1 MTVDHSI
8 WNRLLG
14 LYVLAGADG
23 INRFAYARVSTADR
37 QALKEYVAAL
47 AGVSV
52 SALSDEEQRA
62 FWINLYNALTVD
74 VVLDH
79 YPVKSIRDIDEPWKT
94 PRVIVEERRLS
105 LDEIE
110 NQILRKQWRDPRV
123 HYALNCAS
131 TGCPSVMPKA
141 FTGESLEAMLAQGA
155 HDFINHPRAVAADG
169 GKLRLSQIFSWYA
182 RDFGAGEADILKH
195 VSRYA
200 DASLK
205 WTLEGIDTIDGYD
218 YDWSLNEAK

>member
-1 MTVDHSI
+1 MTVDHSA

-14 LYVLAGADG
+14 LYVVPSADG
-23 INRFAYARVSTADR
+23 MNRFAYGRVAEGDR
-37 QALKEYVAAL
+37 QALKAYVAGL
-47 AGVSV
+47 EGVQV
-52 SALSDEEQRA
+52 SALSDEDERA

-79 YPVKSIRDIDEPWKT
+79 YPVRSIRDIDEPWKT
-94 PRVIVEERRLS
+94 PRVSVEGKRLS

-110 NQILRKQWRDPRV
+110 NQILRKRWRDPRV

-141 FTGESLEAMLAQGA
+141 FTGETLEDMLSQGA
-155 HDFINHPRAVAADG
+155 HDFINHPRAVMADG
-169 GKLRLSQIFSWYA
+169 GKLRLSQIFDWYK
-182 RDFGAGEADILKH
+182 RDFGASEADILKH
-195 VSRYA
+195 VAGYA
-200 DASLK
+200 DAPLK
-205 WTLEGIDTIDGYD
+205 RKLDGIDTIDGYD